1 MDQNEAKNL
10 FLYYNG
16 SRFHMLREGNGDYQK
31 YKAFNVSK
39 NQEKEWLKERILELL
54 KLEMNFSEWDTFSS
68 ILDLSTELRDEVIF
82 SMIFEKILFEIDGY
96 EFRFQTILIT
106 TIINILEKSNW
117 IKLNDRL
124 KYSKKLVEKL
134 WEIKNQNIQ
143 ENQSNTIEISNEV
156 DTLISRIRK
165 LYRRFKWK
173 LYLK

>member
-82 SMIFEKILFEIDGY
+82 SMIFEKILFEID
-96 EFRFQTILIT
+96 
-106 TIINILEKSNW
+106 
-117 IKLNDRL
+117 
-124 KYSKKLVEKL
+124 
-134 WEIKNQNIQ
+134 
-143 ENQSNTIEISNEV
+143 
-156 DTLISRIRK
+156 
-165 LYRRFKWK
+165 
-173 LYLK
+173 

>member
-39 NQEKEWLKERILELL
+39 YQEKEWLKETLLELL

-106 TIINILEKSNW
+106 IIINILEKSNW

-165 LYRRFKWK
+165 LYREIK
-173 LYLK
+173 

>member
-106 TIINILEKSNW
+106 IIINILEKSNW

-156 DTLISRIRK
+156 DTLISRIRQ
-165 LYRRFKWK
+165 LYREIK
-173 LYLK
+173 

>member
-1 MDQNEAKNL
+1 MDQNEAKKL
-10 FLYYNG
+10 FLYYKG
-16 SRFHMLREGNGDYQK
+16 SHFHMSREGNGNYEK
-31 YKAFNVSK
+31 YEAFNVSK

-54 KLEMNFSEWDTFSS
+54 KLETDFSEWYTFSDM
-68 ILDLSTELRDEVIF
+68 LALSNELKDEVIF
-82 SMIFEKILFEIDGY
+82 SMIFEKILFEIDEY

-106 TIINILEKSNW
+106 IIINILEKSNW

-165 LYRRFKWK
+165 LYREIK
-173 LYLK
+173 

>member
-106 TIINILEKSNW
+106 IIINILEKSNW

-134 WEIKNQNIQ
+134 WEIKNRNIQ

-165 LYRRFKWK
+165 LYREIK
-173 LYLK
+173 

>member
-16 SRFHMLREGNGDYQK
+16 SHFHMLREGNGDYQK

-106 TIINILEKSNW
+106 IIINILEKSNW

-165 LYRRFKWK
+165 LYREIK
-173 LYLK
+173 

>member
-16 SRFHMLREGNGDYQK
+16 SYFHMVREGNGNYEK
-31 YKAFNVSK
+31 YKAFNISK
-39 NQEKEWLKERILELL
+39 NQEKEWLEEKILKLL

-96 EFRFQTILIT
+96 EFRIQTILIT
-106 TIINILEKSNW
+106 IIINILEKSNW
-117 IKLNDRL
+117 IKWNDSL
-124 KYSKKLVEKL
+124 KYSRKLVEKL
-134 WEIKNQNIQ
+134 WEIKNQN
-143 ENQSNTIEISNEV
+143 NVTSEILNEV

-165 LYRRFKWK
+165 LYRRIKWK

>member
-16 SRFHMLREGNGDYQK
+16 SYFHMVREGNGNYEK
-31 YKAFNVSK
+31 YKAFNISK
-39 NQEKEWLKERILELL
+39 NQEKEWLEEKILKLL
-54 KLEMNFSEWDTFSS
+54 KLETDFSGWDTFSS

-106 TIINILEKSNW
+106 IIINILEKSNW
-117 IKLNDRL
+117 IKLNDSL
-124 KYSKKLVEKL
+124 KYSRKLVEKL

-165 LYRRFKWK
+165 LYRRIKWK

>member
-54 KLEMNFSEWDTFSS
+54 KLETDFSEWRTFSDM
-68 ILDLSTELRDEVIF
+68 LALSDELEDEVIF

-106 TIINILEKSNW
+106 IIINILEKSNW

-165 LYRRFKWK
+165 LYREIK
-173 LYLK
+173 

>member
-1 MDQNEAKNL
+1 
-10 FLYYNG
+10 
-16 SRFHMLREGNGDYQK
+16 MLREGNGDYQK

-106 TIINILEKSNW
+106 IIINILEKSNW

-165 LYRRFKWK
+165 LYREIK
-173 LYLK
+173 

>member
-1 MDQNEAKNL
+1 MDQIEAKNL

-106 TIINILEKSNW
+106 IIINILEKSNW

-165 LYRRFKWK
+165 LYREIK
-173 LYLK
+173 

>member
-39 NQEKEWLKERILELL
+39 NQEREWLKERILELL

-106 TIINILEKSNW
+106 IIINILEKSNW

-124 KYSKKLVEKL
+124 LG
-134 WEIKNQNIQ
+134 
-143 ENQSNTIEISNEV
+143 
-156 DTLISRIRK
+156 RK
-165 LYRRFKWK
+165 
-173 LYLK
+173 

>member
-82 SMIFEKILFEIDGY
+82 SMIFEKILFEIDEY

-106 TIINILEKSNW
+106 IIINILEKSNW

-165 LYRRFKWK
+165 LYREIK
-173 LYLK
+173 

>member
-106 TIINILEKSNW
+106 IIINILEKSNW

-124 KYSKKLVEKL
+124 KYSKKLVKKL
-134 WEIKNQNIQ
+134 WEIKNQNI
-143 ENQSNTIEISNEV
+143 EKNQSNTIEILNEV

-165 LYRRFKWK
+165 LYREIK
-173 LYLK
+173 

>member
-1 MDQNEAKNL
+1 MEQNEAKNL

-106 TIINILEKSNW
+106 IIINILEKSNW

-165 LYRRFKWK
+165 LYREIK
-173 LYLK
+173 

>member
-16 SRFHMLREGNGDYQK
+16 SYFHMFREENGNYEK
-31 YKAFNVSK
+31 YEAFNVSK

-54 KLEMNFSEWDTFSS
+54 KLETDFSEWYTFSDM
-68 ILDLSTELRDEVIF
+68 LALSNELKDEVIF

-106 TIINILEKSNW
+106 IIINILEKSNW
-117 IKLNDRL
+117 IKWNDSL
-124 KYSKKLVEKL
+124 KYSRKLVEKL

-165 LYRRFKWK
+165 LYREIK
-173 LYLK
+173 

>member
-16 SRFHMLREGNGDYQK
+16 SRFHMLREGNGDNQK

-106 TIINILEKSNW
+106 IIINILEKSNW

-165 LYRRFKWK
+165 LYREIK
-173 LYLK
+173 

>member
-106 TIINILEKSNW
+106 IIINILEKSNW
-117 IKLNDRL
+117 IKLNDRI

-165 LYRRFKWK
+165 LYR
-173 LYLK
+173 